1 MDEWFNFGTIRVFWW
16 MNGVVVS
23 GKETWITTGVHDFIL
38 KIELIQTSNR
48 SNMDLDSHST
58 GWYVFIGF
66 TVRIGNL
73 HIAPDEMLNVC
84 WMFNVPANILRTL
97 CSSQFWCVDC
107 HTSIFF
113 KTTSTP
119 RGNFRWVLRW
129 IPEKDQL
136 YRWFL
141 YVLCFIWSFP
151 NTTVAV
157 GFHLRW
163 TPFYFKGAWLLIKS
177 FIVIMCRQHAIKTL
191 LENWLKTS
199 YLSFIT
205 TVTSCFI
212 KFYMGVSKNRG
223 TPKWMLYNGKPY

>member
-58 GWYVFIGF
+58 GWYVFIGL

-73 HIAPDEMLNVC
+73 HIAQMKCRMFVGCSMFQPTFWERYVRLNSDALIV
-84 WMFNVPANILRTL
+84 TL
-97 CSSQFWCVDC
+97 A
-107 HTSIFF
+107 FF
-113 KTTSTP
+113 LKTTSTP
-119 RGNFRWVLRW
+119 RDNFRWVLRW
-129 IPEKDQL
+129 IPEQNQL

-141 YVLCFIWSFP
+141 YVLCFYWSFP

-157 GFHLRW
+157 GFHLRC
-163 TPFYFKGAWLLIKS
+163 TRFYFKGAWLLMKS
-177 FIVIMCRQHAIKTL
+177 FIAIM
-191 LENWLKTS
+191 
-199 YLSFIT
+199 
-205 TVTSCFI
+205 
-212 KFYMGVSKNRG
+212 
-223 TPKWMLYNGKPY
+223 

>member
-1 MDEWFNFGTIRVFWW
+1 MDEWRGCEWERN
-16 MNGVVVS
+16 MNY
-23 GKETWITTGVHDFIL
+23 H
-38 KIELIQTSNR
+38 R
-48 SNMDLDSHST
+48 SA
-58 GWYVFIGF
+58 W
-66 TVRIGNL
+66 L
-73 HIAPDEMLNVC
+73 HIEDWTHSNQQSFQHGSRLAQHWMICIYWLHCQDWKPPHCPDEMLNVC

-107 HTSIFF
+107 HTNIFF